1 MGCSYNQGCSIFE
14 TFKLHMFK
22 YTPQS
27 LQKIEN
33 ILKESRYVIRY
44 EKGSFKSGYCVLQ
57 DRRVI
62 VVNKYFDLESRI
74 NSFLEMI
81 PELDIDFSQ
90 LDEKETS
97 FVLNLQQA
105 KLAV

>member
-1 MGCSYNQGCSIFE
+1 M
-14 TFKLHMFK
+14 
-22 YTPQS
+22 
-27 LQKIEN
+27 
-33 ILKESRYVIRY
+33 IRY

-90 LDEKETS
+90 LDEKEAN
-97 FVLNLQQA
+97 FVLNLQQT

>member
-1 MGCSYNQGCSIFE
+1 M
-14 TFKLHMFK
+14 
-22 YTPQS
+22 
-27 LQKIEN
+27 
-33 ILKESRYVIRY
+33 IRY

>member
-1 MGCSYNQGCSIFE
+1 
-14 TFKLHMFK
+14 MFK

-33 ILKESRYVIRY
+33 ILKESKYVIRY

-90 LDEKETS
+90 LDEKEAN
-97 FVLNLQQA
+97 FVLNLQQT

>member
-1 MGCSYNQGCSIFE
+1 MVCSNTHSRSIFE
-14 TFKLHMFK
+14 SFKKDMFK

-33 ILKESRYVIRY
+33 ILKESKYVIRY

-90 LDEKETS
+90 LDEKEAN
-97 FVLNLQQA
+97 FVLNLQQT

>member
-1 MGCSYNQGCSIFE
+1 M
-14 TFKLHMFK
+14 
-22 YTPQS
+22 
-27 LQKIEN
+27 
-33 ILKESRYVIRY
+33 IRY

-90 LDEKETS
+90 LDEKES
-97 FVLNLQQA
+97 QFVLNLQQA

>member
-1 MGCSYNQGCSIFE
+1 M
-14 TFKLHMFK
+14 
-22 YTPQS
+22 
-27 LQKIEN
+27 
-33 ILKESRYVIRY
+33 IRY

-81 PELDIDFSQ
+81 PELNIDFSQ

>member
-81 PELDIDFSQ
+81 PELNIDFSQ

>member
-1 MGCSYNQGCSIFE
+1 M
-14 TFKLHMFK
+14 
-22 YTPQS
+22 
-27 LQKIEN
+27 
-33 ILKESRYVIRY
+33 IRY

-90 LDEKETS
+90 LDEKETN
-97 FVLNLQQA
+97 FVLNLQQT

>member
-1 MGCSYNQGCSIFE
+1 
-14 TFKLHMFK
+14 MFK

-33 ILKESRYVIRY
+33 ILKESNYVIRY

-90 LDEKETS
+90 LDEKEAN
-97 FVLNLQQA
+97 FVLNLQQT

>member
-1 MGCSYNQGCSIFE
+1 
-14 TFKLHMFK
+14 MFK
-22 YTPQS
+22 YTPAS

-33 ILKESRYVIRY
+33 ILKESKYVIRY
-44 EKGSFKSGYCVLQ
+44 EKGTFNSGYCILR
-57 DRRVI
+57 DKRVI

-81 PELDIDFSQ
+81 PELDLDYSQ
-90 LDEKETS
+90 LDEKETE
-97 FVLNLQQA
+97 FVLNLTQA

>member
-1 MGCSYNQGCSIFE
+1 
-14 TFKLHMFK
+14 MFK
-22 YTPQS
+22 YTPHS

-33 ILKESRYVIRY
+33 ILKESNYVIRY

-90 LDEKETS
+90 LDEKEAN
-97 FVLNLQQA
+97 FVLNLQQT